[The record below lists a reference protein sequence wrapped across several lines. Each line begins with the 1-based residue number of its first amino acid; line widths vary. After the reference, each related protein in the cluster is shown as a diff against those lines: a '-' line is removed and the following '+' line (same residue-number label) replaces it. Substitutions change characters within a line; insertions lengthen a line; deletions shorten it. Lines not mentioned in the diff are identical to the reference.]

1 MAIPKKIKV
10 TRVPKRGHY
19 DKETIY
25 SVLDEGYLCHVGFM
39 HEGYPVVIPTM
50 FGREGNKIYIHGSSA
65 SRMMK
70 DLERG
75 IDVCITITNV
85 HGIVLARS
93 AYHHSMNYGSVVLFG
108 KAMAITETDRK
119 VHALKVI
126 SDHLILGRW
135 DDVRPPSELELKAT
149 MVLEME
155 IDEASAKIRTGDP
168 GEEKEDYT
176 LNCWAGILPLNKGF
190 GAPIADSLLRDDI
203 PIPDYIKQLVQ

>member
-1 MAIPKKIKV
+1 MSTNKKTKV

-25 SVLDEGYLCHVGFM
+25 NVLDEGYLCHAGFI

-75 IDVCITITNV
+75 IDVCITITNI

-108 KAMAITETDRK
+108 KATAITDTDRK

-126 SDHLILGRW
+126 SDHLLPGRW
-135 DDVRPPSELELKAT
+135 DDVRPPSELELRAT
-149 MVLEME
+149 KVLEME

-168 GEEKEDYT
+168 GEEKEDYA
-176 LNCWAGILPLNKGF
+176 LNCWAGILPLKKGY
-190 GAPIADSLLRDDI
+190 GRPIKDSLLRENI
-203 PIPDYIKQLVQ
+203 PVPNYIKELEQ